1 MNQQMMNLAE
11 EKTYWIKVNKGDSS
25 CRALADRHYSRQ
37 NPGSVNFCRP
47 GRNLVLRTAAG
58 DAVWVTWQGIR
69 DDGFNAWECT
79 IFRNE
84 SRHLSSELIK
94 QAVEITKRYWGQL
107 PPDGIITMVAPDKIK
122 SKNPGYCFKQAG
134 WKYIGRTKVNK
145 LIILQYKDLSSSHL
159 G

>member
-11 EKTYWIKVNKGDSS
+11 EKTCWIKVNKGDIS

-37 NPGSVNFCRP
+37 HPGSANFCRP
-47 GRNLVLRTAAG
+47 GRNLVLRTTSG
-58 DAVWVTWQGIR
+58 SAVWVTWQGIR

-94 QAVEITKRYWGQL
+94 QAVEITKHYWGEL
-107 PPDGIITMVAPDKIK
+107 PPDGIITTIAPDKIK
-122 SKNPGYCFKQAG
+122 SINPGCCFKKAG
-134 WKYIGRTKVNK
+134 WKYIGKTKVNK
-145 LIILQYKDLSSSHL
+145 LIILQYTERR
-159 G
+159 